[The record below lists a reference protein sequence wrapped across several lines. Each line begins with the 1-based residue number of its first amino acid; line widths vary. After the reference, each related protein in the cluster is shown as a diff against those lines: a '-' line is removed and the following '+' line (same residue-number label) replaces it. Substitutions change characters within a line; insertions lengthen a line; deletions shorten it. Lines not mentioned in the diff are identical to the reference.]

1 MKENYRIL
9 VVDDEPS
16 FLNLLVSILREEG
29 YNVRKASEAR
39 EALKIIAH
47 FLPHLVITDLK
58 MPEIDGHQLMER
70 VRREHPEI
78 DFIVITAFGSVES
91 AVRAMKDGALDY
103 LSKPLSSP
111 DELRAVVAKAYER
124 YRLLRENLAL
134 KAGSAGL
141 PPLEIVFAGME
152 SLLEDIRAV
161 APTKATVLLLGESGT
176 GKTLVARVIH
186 ELSGREGPF
195 VEINC
200 AALPENLL
208 EAELF
213 GYEKGAFTGAV
224 RGKKGRFE
232 LADGGTIFLD
242 EVAELPAGAQ
252 AKLLRVLQDG
262 TFERLGGLSTLKV
275 DVRLIAATNRD
286 LTKMVREGRFRED
299 LFFRLNVFPLE
310 IPPLRERIQA
320 LPVIVQYLLQDITAE
335 LGKEIKD
342 IDPEG
347 LKALKN
353 YSFPGNIRELRN
365 ILERAVILSRDG
377 VLRLNP
383 GQGSLKDDSL
393 EPGEIPAA
401 NLKEIERRAIE
412 AALKKTG
419 GHRRRAAELL
429 GISLR
434 TLHYKI
440 KAYDIKL

>member
-1 MKENYRIL
+1 MKKGYRIL
-9 VVDDEPS
+9 VVDDEVS
-16 FLNLLVSILREEG
+16 FLALLENILREEG
-29 YNVRKASEAR
+29 YSVEKAADPK
-39 EALKIIAH
+39 EALKVAEA

-58 MPEIDGHQLMER
+58 MPEMDGHELMKALR
-70 VRREHPEI
+70 QRHPET
-78 DFIVITAFGSVES
+78 DFIVITAFGSIES
-91 AVRAMKDGALDY
+91 AVRAMKEGAFDY

-124 YRLLRENLAL
+124 YRLVRENLAL
-134 KAGSAGL
+134 KAGSRGL
-141 PPLEIVFAGME
+141 PPLEIIFAGME
-152 SLLEDIRAV
+152 SLLEDIKAV

-200 AALPENLL
+200 AALPENLI

-224 RGKKGRFE
+224 KGKKGRFE
-232 LADGGTIFLD
+232 LADEGTVFLD
-242 EVAELPAGAQ
+242 EVAELPQGAQ

-262 TFERLGGLSTLKV
+262 TFERLGGLTTIKT

-286 LTKMVREGRFRED
+286 LAKMVTNGRFRED

-310 IPPLRERIQA
+310 IPPLRQRSQA
-320 LPVIVQYLLQDITAE
+320 LPELIDYLLWSITAE
-335 LGKEIKD
+335 LGKEIRE

-347 LKALKN
+347 LEALKR
-353 YSFPGNIRELRN
+353 YHFPGNIRELRN

-377 VLRLNP
+377 VLRISL
-383 GQGSLKDDSL
+383 GQTIPRRQDST
-393 EPGEIPAA
+393 EIPAA

-419 GHRRRAAELL
+419 GHRRKAAELL